1 MFQFHH
7 LPLYL
12 EWAPTNIF
20 AKNLEKSSADQ
31 GGEVDTKEETLEEKK
46 ADVGKSKP
54 VREWCFK
61 NSFFFFT
68 VQLQIQ
74 LNSSTSATVLLCYCS
89 EKFWMILVHL
99 FMSVVCYFLMFQVD
113 SGVDSGEEEEEEAEP
128 GANLFVKNLNFNTEE
143 SSVKEV
149 K

>member
-61 NSFFFFT
+61 NSFFLKCNYRYSLIVAHQRQFFCAT
-68 VQLQIQ
+68 VQ
-74 LNSSTSATVLLCYCS
+74 
-89 EKFWMILVHL
+89 
-99 FMSVVCYFLMFQVD
+99 
-113 SGVDSGEEEEEEAEP
+113 
-128 GANLFVKNLNFNTEE
+128 KNFG
-143 SSVKEV
+143 
-149 K
+149 